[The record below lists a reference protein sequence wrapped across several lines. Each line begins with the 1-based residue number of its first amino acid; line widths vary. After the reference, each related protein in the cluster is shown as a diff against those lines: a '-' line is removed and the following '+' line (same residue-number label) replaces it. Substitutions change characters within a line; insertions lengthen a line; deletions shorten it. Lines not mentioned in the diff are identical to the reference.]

1 MKKTN
6 ILNWEKEIRKNI
18 VAKGELEYT
27 PDTYRFWLGDLNGV
41 CDIAGHTDVL
51 SVLASHDTEGNETV
65 SVQVNT
71 PDDTSTLFVGLD
83 ELPYKV
89 VKKILNQVSKPLV

>member
-1 MKKTN
+1 MKKIN
-6 ILNWEKEIRKNI
+6 ILEWEKEIRKNI
-18 VAKGELEYT
+18 VAKGEEESAGT
-27 PDTYRFWLGDLNGV
+27 FRFWLDNLNGV
-41 CDIAGHTDVL
+41 CDIAGHTDVMSVIACHTL
-51 SVLASHDTEGNETV
+51 SGEEAV

-71 PDDTSTLFVGLD
+71 PDDNSTLFVGLD